1 VNNDRVSLIN
11 VEDEMRE
18 SYLSY
23 AMSVIA
29 SRALPDVRDGLKP
42 VQRRILYAMRDMG
55 MTPDKQHRKS
65 AGVIGEVLKNYHPH
79 GDSSVYDALVR
90 MAQDFTLRYPLIDG
104 HGNFGS
110 IDPDPPAAYRY
121 TEARLARPAMDMLV
135 DIDKET
141 VDFVP
146 NFDNQGTEPVVLP
159 ARLPQLLINGSSG
172 IAVGMATNIPP
183 HNIGEICDAIVKV
196 IDYSTIDGARAAAP
210 TVAQATEVGEA
221 PESGDDS
228 SRAAGVDQLTG
239 PDADLWRELLEIVK
253 GPDFPTGGILMGR
266 EAIRTA
272 YLTGRGSVPLRGKA
286 EIIEEDGKTKILIT
300 EVPFQ
305 VSVNRILEAISD
317 AHEEKRIVGIS
328 RLDNESN
335 RHGMRIVVQLARS
348 ATPNVVLNQLY
359 KQTPLQSSFA
369 FNMLALVPATRADG
383 SAYVLAGSTQTQLEP
398 KVLSLLDILRY
409 FIEHRKEVVT
419 RRTRYELGRARTRA
433 HLLLGFLVALDN
445 IDRVI
450 TIIRESDTVETAR
463 EHLIAEPF
471 ALSDAFVR
479 MARIAIDENF
489 RLSAEQAAAI
499 VDMRLRTLVGLERQ
513 KIEDEHSE
521 LVTLIAQLEELLA
534 SEAMI
539 LEVVKTETL
548 DVRKRFGD
556 ARKTPVE
563 ALEGELSI
571 EDIIADTDV
580 VITSTVGGYIKR
592 VSVDTF
598 RQQNRGGRGVVGIA
612 NLKKE
617 DVVANFFV
625 ATTHQH
631 VLFFTNKGRAYRL
644 RAYEI
649 PDSTRQSRGT
659 ALVNLLT
666 LPPGES
672 VTAVFPI
679 RDFDGDNYLVM
690 VTRQGVIKKTK
701 LEEFSNVRRNGLNA
715 IGLDDADELLGVDLS
730 NGSRDII
737 LATHDGMAVHFNET
751 DVRPM
756 GRNARGVRA
765 ITLAPSDTVVAMD
778 VVEDDRREVLIVTSQ
793 AYGKRTPIDDYRHT
807 SRGGKGVKA
816 FAKEKEI
823 GYVVDQILVRSD
835 DELLLITSG
844 NQVIRIPVDQI
855 RRAGRSTKGVRLQR
869 LAEGD
874 EVIAIANLGQVSKRV
889 ADITGE
895 EPVTPP

>member
-146 NFDNQGTEPVVLP
+146 NFDSQGTEPVVLP
-159 ARLPQLLINGSSG
+159 ARLPQLLINGSTG

-196 IDYSTIDGARAAAP
+196 IDYSSADEERASEAL
-210 TVAQATEVGEA
+210 AQKPVLGEA
-221 PESGDDS
+221 SLSGDDS
-228 SRAAGVDQLTG
+228 GQPPGADNLAG
-239 PDADLWRELLEIVK
+239 PDAELWRELLEIVK

-317 AHEEKRIVGIS
+317 AHEEKRILGIS

-335 RHGMRIVVQLARS
+335 RHGMRIVVQLSRS

-369 FNMLALVPATRADG
+369 FNMLALVPAMRSDG

-409 FIEHRKEVVT
+409 FIEHRKEVVA

-450 TIIRESDTVETAR
+450 TIIRESDTVDTAR

-471 ALSDAFVR
+471 ALSDAFRR
-479 MARIAIDENF
+479 MTRTTIEENF

-534 SEAMI
+534 SAKMI

-598 RQQNRGGRGVVGIA
+598 RQQNRGGRGVVGIS

-649 PDSTRQSRGT
+649 PDSTRQARGT

-679 RDFDGDNYLVM
+679 RDFEGDNYLVM

-765 ITLAPSDTVVAMD
+765 ITLAPGDTVVAMD

-874 EVIAIANLGQVSKRV
+874 EVIAIANLGQVTKRV

-895 EPVTPP
+895 EPVTAV